1 MYHGRRSVFIL
12 APDQTDSGLAQELKN
27 EATELYERLAGLCQ
41 GFQEHLIANEE
52 VPLEESQELFRT
64 LHTLKGLSQMANLA
78 EMVAMAHAV
87 EDYIEFVRSE
97 KVKLI
102 KEVIELI
109 SDAQNV
115 FEQVYKAYPSVIE
128 SDVLMEANRIVHEFH
143 ALADIVKN
151 GGQPATGGAVAS
163 PPSGEP
169 PAAAGGGGGV
179 TPLTDEENANYAK
192 FVPRIE
198 NLFALSLK
206 DGTYK
211 TIDELKAGKHYDN
224 ISRVGDFILLRA
236 FDSGSL
242 IVFAA
247 ELDAKTLTGV
257 AEGEVVALDKK
268 DPACLKVLG
277 APWESLVYAGA
288 APAAAPAPA
297 AAVAEAPPAPAAEA
311 PKDAHGGGGGEEEEP
326 EEDFDTKNLAGGD
339 GFEKP
344 DLDPEMLQDF
354 LSNADDLIENL
365 SQAMLELEGNPESK
379 EAVESIFRNA
389 HTIKGTSG
397 MFGFRAIE
405 KLTHKMENLFDRI
418 RKGTLSVTPALMDGL
433 FFGLDRIRS
442 MFEAIKKNQSS
453 EQPINDALSKLRL
466 AVTGGGGKK
475 ASGGAPAAAAPATPA
490 APAAAAPAAPA
501 TPAAPAAPPA
511 AAKPPAAG
519 GDKKKPDEK
528 KADEAGG
535 TIRVDLKR
543 LDSLVNLVGEL
554 VIDRTRFARIEE
566 ELRGNGNSELGHAM
580 SESVLLFG
588 RHMNEVQSIIMKIRM
603 VPVGNAFYKFTRVV
617 RDLCRQ
623 IGKEIDLHI
632 IGGETEL
639 DKTLVEEIGD
649 PLVHLIRNS
658 VDHGVELPDD
668 REKIGKTRKGNIH
681 LKASQDG
688 NMIVITI
695 SDDGKGLQV
704 DRIRSKGIERGLIKE
719 TDHVT
724 NKEIFSL
731 IFESGFSTAEK
742 VTNISGRGVGMD
754 VVKKSIVKLKGI
766 IELDSEIGKGTTT
779 TIKLPL
785 TLAIIPS
792 LMVETKGESYAI
804 PLVNVIESI
813 RIRPEDVQKMGSA
826 DFVKLRDRVLP
837 LLKLADVFDLHAM
850 ENLLWYSVNDI
861 QRIKHHDEEENTDKN
876 EKGDKALAQIKS
888 PEESSKPVEVLSKPH
903 EGEGKTHQNHSLSF
917 RVRHTKP
924 RIIFVVVGV
933 GEKRVGVV
941 VDQLQGQQEIVIKSL
956 GRLMGKRRGVAGGC
970 VLGNGRVALVLDV
983 GEIIDDF
990 SQTKPGNAN
999 RAALQN

>member
-1 MYHGRRSVFIL
+1 MIHGKRIVFIL
-12 APDQTDSGLAQELKN
+12 ASEEADSGLAEELKN
-27 EATELYERLAGLCQ
+27 EATELYERLAALCQ

-52 VPLEESQELFRT
+52 IPLEESQELFRT
-64 LHTLKGLSQMANLA
+64 LHTLKGLSQMANMP

-87 EDYIEFVRSE
+87 EDFIEFVRSE
-97 KVKLI
+97 KVKLV
-102 KEVIELI
+102 KEIIELV

-115 FEQVYKAYPSVIE
+115 FEQVYKAYPKPIDP
-128 SDVLMEANRIVHEFH
+128 DVLMEAERIVHEFH
-143 ALADIVKN
+143 EKSEIVKK
-151 GGQPATGGAVAS
+151 GGSISSVSTSSAS
-163 PPSGEP
+163 PTISE
-169 PAAAGGGGGV
+169 AAV
-179 TPLTDEENANYAK
+179 DSNSISITEEENATFVK
-192 FVPRIE
+192 FIPRVE
-198 NLFALSLK
+198 NIFAICFK
-206 DGTYK
+206 EGIYK
-211 TIDELKAGKHYDN
+211 TLEELKAGKHYDN
-224 ISRVGDFILLRA
+224 LSRVGDFLLLRA
-236 FDSGSL
+236 LPAGAL

-247 ELDAKTLTGV
+247 ELDAKTLSGV
-257 AEGEVVALDKK
+257 AEVDVVALNKK
-268 DPACLKVLG
+268 DPNCLKSLG
-277 APWESLVYAGA
+277 APWDTLIYAVSAEASAANTPSSEANSSLTT
-288 APAAAPAPA
+288 PPPA
-297 AAVAEAPPAPAAEA
+297 AAVTPEA
-311 PKDAHGGGGGEEEEP
+311 PKVNHGSEEEDA
-326 EEDFDTKNLAGGD
+326 EEDFDTKNLAGGN

-453 EQPINDALSKLRL
+453 EQPINDALQKLRL
-466 AVTGGGGKK
+466 AVTGGGK
-475 ASGGAPAAAAPATPA
+475 AAAAPASVPPKSNESKQPEATTNTDSAAAPPSAPAPVPPSTPA
-490 APAAAAPAAPA
+490 AS
-501 TPAAPAAPPA
+501 
-511 AAKPPAAG
+511 AKPNTV
-519 GDKKKPDEK
+519 DKKKPEEK

-668 REKIGKTRKGNIH
+668 REKVGKPRKGNIH

-695 SDDGKGLQV
+695 SDDGKGLQI
-704 DRIRSKGIERGLIKE
+704 DKIRNKGIERGLIKE
-719 TDHVT
+719 TDHLT

-813 RIRPEDVQKMGSA
+813 RIRPEDVQKIGSA

-850 ENLLWYSVNDI
+850 NNLLWYSVNDI
-861 QRIKHHDEEENTDKN
+861 QRIKHHDNEEDSGKSVENSTQLKDSTD
-876 EKGDKALAQIKS
+876 IKK
-888 PEESSKPVEVLSKPH
+888 EEDNVKPITSS
-903 EGEGKTHQNHSLSF
+903 GFSF
-917 RVRHTKP
+917 RIRHTKP

-956 GRLMGKRRGVAGGC
+956 GKLMGKRKGVAGGC

-990 SQTKPGNAN
+990 SQLKMGNINHATLSN
-999 RAALQN
+999 

>member
-1 MYHGRRSVFIL
+1 MFYGNKTVFIQ
-12 APDQTDSGLAQELKN
+12 APDDASSDNGLAEELKN
-27 EATELYERLAGLCQ
+27 EATELVERLAVLCQ

-64 LHTLKGLSQMANLA
+64 LHTLKGLSQMANLN
-78 EMVAMAHAV
+78 EMVATAHAV
-87 EDYIEFVRSE
+87 EDYIELVRSE
-97 KVKLI
+97 KVKLV
-102 KEVIELI
+102 KEIIELV

-115 FEQVYKAYPSVIE
+115 FEQVFKSFPKPIDP
-128 SDVLMEANRIVHEFH
+128 DVLMEAERVAREFH
-143 ALADIVKN
+143 HKFEEVKN
-151 GGQPATGGAVAS
+151 GGAPSAPAAVPALADA
-163 PPSGEP
+163 P
-169 PAAAGGGGGV
+169 PAAAPAEGDTLAL
-179 TPLTDEENANYAK
+179 TPEENAAFEK
-192 FVPRIE
+192 FKTRVE
-198 NLFALSLK
+198 GLFSVVLAADVYKNL
-206 DGTYK
+206 
-211 TIDELKAGKHYDN
+211 DEIRAGKHVDN
-224 ISRVGDFILLRA
+224 ISRVGDSILIKHSA
-236 FDSGSL
+236 QGSL
-242 IVFAA
+242 IIFVADLDEGTLKGVVEA
-247 ELDAKTLTGV
+247 EVKKLAK
-257 AEGEVVALDKK
+257 E
-268 DPACLKVLG
+268 PNCLSILG
-277 APWESLVYAGA
+277 APWNTLVFSGGG
-288 APAAAPAPA
+288 APAPA
-297 AAVAEAPPAPAAEA
+297 AVASASSAAGASPPAAASAPAAGG
-311 PKDAHGGGGGEEEEP
+311 HGGEDDEGP
-326 EEDFDTKNLAGGD
+326 EDFDTKNLSGANAVD
-339 GFEKP
+339 VP

-354 LSNADDLIENL
+354 LSNADDLLENL
-365 SQAMLELEGNPESK
+365 SQAMLDLEGNPESK
-379 EAVESIFRNA
+379 ESVENIFRNA

-405 KLTHKMENLFDRI
+405 KVTHKMENLFDSI
-418 RKGTLSVTPALMDGL
+418 RKGNLKVTPALMDGL

-442 MFEAIKKNQSS
+442 MFEAVKANKSS
-453 EQPINDALSKLRL
+453 EQPINDALEKIRL
-466 AVTGGGGKK
+466 AVSKV
-475 ASGGAPAAAAPATPA
+475 GAGA
-490 APAAAAPAAPA
+490 APAAAAAA
-501 TPAAPAAPPA
+501 TPPPAAAPPA
-511 AAKPPAAG
+511 AAASPSPVAAPVAAPPVAVPAPAAAKPAG
-519 GDKKKPDEK
+519 EKKKAEEK
-528 KADEAGG
+528 KGEASEAGG

-566 ELRGNGNSELGHAM
+566 ELRGNGNSELGHSM

-668 REKIGKTRKGNIH
+668 REKIGKSRKGNIH

-695 SDDGKGLQV
+695 QDDGKGLQV
-704 DRIRSKGIERGLIKE
+704 EKLRSKAVERGLIKE
-719 TDHVT
+719 TDHLT
-724 NKEIFSL
+724 NKETFNL
-731 IFESGFSTAEK
+731 IFEPGFSTAEK
-742 VTNISGRGVGMD
+742 ITNISGRGVGMD

-792 LMVETKGESYAI
+792 LMVETRGESYAI

-813 RIRPEDVQKMGSA
+813 RIRPEDVQKMGTA

-837 LLKLADVFDLHAM
+837 LLRLTDVFELQMMA
-850 ENLLWYSVNDI
+850 ELLWYSVSDI
-861 QRIKHHDEEENTDKN
+861 QRIKHHDEEEVKP
-876 EKGDKALAQIKS
+876 EKDNAGN
-888 PEESSKPVEVLSKPH
+888 PVEKSEKKVENAPP
-903 EGEGKTHQNHSLSF
+903 KTPSLPNSTSF
-917 RVRHTKP
+917 RARHTKP

-933 GEKRVGVV
+933 GEKRVGVI

-956 GRLMGKRRGVAGGC
+956 GQLMGKRRGVAGGC

-990 SQTKPGNAN
+990 SQTKMGYSN
-999 RAALQN
+999 RAALSN

>member
-1 MYHGRRSVFIL
+1 MYHGKRFVFIL
-12 APDQTDSGLAQELKN
+12 SSEESDSSLAEELKN
-27 EATELYERLAGLCQ
+27 EATELYERLAVLCQ
-41 GFQEHLIANEE
+41 GFQEHLIENEE
-52 VPLEESQELFRT
+52 IPLEESQELFRT
-64 LHTLKGLSQMANLA
+64 LHTLKGLSQMANLP

-97 KVKLI
+97 KVKLV
-102 KEVIELI
+102 KEVIELV

-115 FEQVYKAYPSVIE
+115 FEQVYKSYPKPI
-128 SDVLMEANRIVHEFH
+128 DPDIFMEADRIVHEFH
-143 ALADIVKN
+143 VKSDFVKN
-151 GGQPATGGAVAS
+151 GGQSVTPSSALAVSA
-163 PPSGEP
+163 PL
-169 PAAAGGGGGV
+169 GGGI
-179 TPLTDEENANYAK
+179 TDEENAAFTK
-192 FVPRIE
+192 FTSRIE
-198 NLFALSLK
+198 NLFALSFK
-206 DGTYK
+206 DTTYK
-211 TIDELKAGKHYDN
+211 TLDELKDGKHYDN

-236 FDSGSL
+236 SEAGSL

-257 AEGEVVALDKK
+257 AEVDVVELNKK
-268 DPACLKVLG
+268 DPSCLKVLG
-277 APWESLVYAGA
+277 APWENLIYPEREDVVVA
-288 APAAAPAPA
+288 ASAASSVPATEPE
-297 AAVAEAPPAPAAEA
+297 VALEPE
-311 PKDAHGGGGGEEEEP
+311 KGTHGGTEEEEP
-326 EEDFDTKNLAGGD
+326 EEDFDTKNLAGGN

-354 LSNADDLIENL
+354 LSNADDLMENL
-365 SQAMLELEGNPESK
+365 SQSMLELEGNPESK
-379 EAVESIFRNA
+379 DAVESIFRNA

-453 EQPINDALSKLRL
+453 EQPINDALTKLRL
-466 AVTGGGGKK
+466 GVTGGGGSKK
-475 ASGGAPAAAAPATPA
+475 PAGGTSVAPPAVAAPAVTPA
-490 APAAAAPAAPA
+490 AP
-501 TPAAPAAPPA
+501 PPA
-511 AAKPPAAG
+511 AASPPAAPG
-519 GDKKKPDEK
+519 GDKKKPEEK
-528 KADEAGG
+528 KGDEAGG

-566 ELRGNGNSELGHAM
+566 ELRGNGNSELGHSM

-658 VDHGVELPDD
+658 IDHGVELPDD
-668 REKIGKTRKGNIH
+668 REKVGKPRKGNIH

-695 SDDGKGLQV
+695 QDDGKGLQI
-704 DRIRSKGIERGLIKE
+704 DKIKAKAIERGLIKDN
-719 TDHVT
+719 DHMT

-792 LMVETKGESYAI
+792 LMVEAKGESYAV

-850 ENLLWYSVNDI
+850 SNLLWYSVSDI
-861 QRIKHHDEEENTDKN
+861 QRIKHHDDTEEIEKIADPQEQQDKTLKQQLSSMIGKQTDNAEKKN
-876 EKGDKALAQIKS
+876 SQHGF
-888 PEESSKPVEVLSKPH
+888 
-903 EGEGKTHQNHSLSF
+903 SF

-956 GRLMGKRRGVAGGC
+956 GQLMGKRRGVAGGC

-990 SQTKPGNAN
+990 SQSKSGYSN
-999 RAALQN
+999 RAALPN

>member
-1 MYHGRRSVFIL
+1 MGVRVYHAKRFVFIL
-12 APDQTDSGLAQELKN
+12 AAEQSDSGLAEELKN
-27 EATELYERLAGLCQ
+27 EATELYERLAVLCQ
-41 GFQEHLIANEE
+41 DFQEHLIANEE

-97 KVKLI
+97 KVKLV
-102 KEVIELI
+102 KEVIELV

-115 FEQVYKAYPSVIE
+115 FEQVYKAYPKAIDP
-128 SDVLMEANRIVHEFH
+128 DVLMEADRIVREFH
-143 ALADIVKN
+143 AKSDFVKN
-151 GGQPATGGAVAS
+151 GGQAPPSSAETTAPASSVAS
-163 PPSGEP
+163 GEI
-169 PAAAGGGGGV
+169 
-179 TPLTDEENANYAK
+179 TDEENAAFAK
-192 FVPRIE
+192 FTPRVE
-198 NLFALSLK
+198 KLFALTFK
-206 DGTYK
+206 DATYK
-211 TIDELKAGKHYDN
+211 TLDDLKAGNHYDN

-236 FDSGSL
+236 SEAGSL

-247 ELDAKTLTGV
+247 ELDAKTLTGI
-257 AEGEVVALDKK
+257 AEGEVVDLDKK
-268 DPACLKVLG
+268 DPNCLQKLG
-277 APWESLVYAGA
+277 SPWEKLVYSGGGGGTSA
-288 APAAAPAPA
+288 APEATAAASA
-297 AAVAEAPPAPAAEA
+297 AAPAAEA
-311 PKDAHGGGGGEEEEP
+311 AKDAHGGGEEEEA

-365 SQAMLELEGNPESK
+365 SQSMLELEGNPESK
-379 EAVESIFRNA
+379 DAVESIFRNA

-453 EQPINDALSKLRL
+453 EQPINDALTKLRL
-466 AVTGGGGKK
+466 GVTGGGAKK
-475 ASGGAPAAAAPATPA
+475 
-490 APAAAAPAAPA
+490 
-501 TPAAPAAPPA
+501 AAPAAPPPAAPPPAAAAATAPAAPPPAAPPPA
-511 AAKPPAAG
+511 AAKPAAAAG
-519 GDKKKPDEK
+519 GDKKKAEEK
-528 KADEAGG
+528 KTDEAGG

-566 ELRGNGNSELGHAM
+566 ELRGNGNSELGHSM

-668 REKIGKTRKGNIH
+668 REKIGKSRKGNIH

-695 SDDGKGLQV
+695 QDDGKGLQI
-704 DRIRSKGIERGLIKE
+704 DKIRAKAIERGLVKE
-719 TDHVT
+719 SDHMT

-850 ENLLWYSVNDI
+850 NDLLWYSVSDI
-861 QRIKHHDEEENTDKN
+861 QRIKHHDDSDVVE
-876 EKGDKALAQIKS
+876 
-888 PEESSKPVEVLSKPH
+888 KPVVNQVQPVKATEPLPAAVEVKH
-903 EGEGKTHQNHSLSF
+903 ADKDGKTNSSHGFSF

-956 GRLMGKRRGVAGGC
+956 GQLMGKRRGVAGGC

-990 SQTKPGNAN
+990 SQSKSGYAN
-999 RAALQN
+999 RASLPN

>member
-1 MYHGRRSVFIL
+1 VYDQHRSFVFFL
-12 APDQTDSGLAQELKN
+12 SPEQSDSSLAQELKN
-27 EATELYERLAGLCQ
+27 EATELYERLATLCQ
-41 GFQEHLIANEE
+41 GFQEHLIANEDI
-52 VPLEESQELFRT
+52 PLEESQELFRT
-64 LHTLKGLSQMANLA
+64 LHTLKGLSQMAHLSD
-78 EMVAMAHAV
+78 MVSMAHAV
-87 EDYIEFVRSE
+87 EDYVELVRSE
-97 KVKLI
+97 KVKLA
-102 KEVIELI
+102 KEIIELI
-109 SDAQNV
+109 SDAQHV
-115 FEQVYKAYPSVIE
+115 FEQVYKTYPASPLE
-128 SDVLMEANRIVHEFH
+128 PDVLMEAQRLVTEFH
-143 ALADIVKN
+143 QRTSIAKGVA
-151 GGQPATGGAVAS
+151 GAT
-163 PPSGEP
+163 PSF
-169 PAAAGGGGGV
+169 
-179 TPLTDEENANYAK
+179 TPEENAQFLKFKKRSEKIYAVLFPK
-192 FVPRIE
+192 ETYSSLE
-198 NLFALSLK
+198 NLQ
-206 DGTYK
+206 G
-211 TIDELKAGKHYDN
+211 GKHVDN
-224 ISRVGDFILLRA
+224 ISRVGDFIVQKILPEQGALL
-236 FDSGSL
+236 L
-242 IVFAA
+242 FAA
-247 ELDAKTLTGV
+247 ELEEETLKGIVET
-257 AEGEVVALDKK
+257 EIICLEKQND
-268 DPACLKVLG
+268 CLKNMPP
-277 APWESLVYAGA
+277 PWNTLVFHATEEAHGQDQSQAGVDSP
-288 APAAAPAPA
+288 PADTTPAPS
-297 AAVAEAPPAPAAEA
+297 PPSGPHSEKA
-311 PKDAHGGGGGEEEEP
+311 EEEEA
-326 EEDFDTKNLAGGD
+326 EEDFDSKNLSGANAI
-339 GFEKP
+339 ETP

-354 LSNADDLIENL
+354 LSNADELIENL
-365 SQAMLELEGNPESK
+365 SRAMLELEGNPESK

-418 RKGTLSVTPALMDGL
+418 RKGTLHVNAALMDGL

-442 MFEAIKKNQSS
+442 MFEAIKQNKSS
-453 EQPINDALSKLRL
+453 EQAINDALEKLRL
-466 AVTGGGGKK
+466 AVSGGASPSPKKPAPTPKTATAGEKNAQTDTSSPATTGGGN
-475 ASGGAPAAAAPATPA
+475 SGGEQPPSTPSPAGKIPAKA
-490 APAAAAPAAPA
+490 L
-501 TPAAPAAPPA
+501 
-511 AAKPPAAG
+511 
-519 GDKKKPDEK
+519 GDKKKSEEK
-528 KADEAGG
+528 KGDSAEAGG

-566 ELRGNGNSELGHAM
+566 ELRGNGNTELGHAM

-632 IGGETEL
+632 LGGETEL

-658 VDHGVELPDD
+658 VDHGIEVPEE
-668 REKIGKTRKGNIH
+668 REKAGKTRKGNIH

-688 NMIVITI
+688 NMIVITVQ
-695 SDDGKGLQV
+695 DDGKGLQI
-704 DRIRSKGIERGLIKE
+704 DKIRNKAIERGLVKE
-719 TDHVT
+719 SDHMT

-731 IFESGFSTAEK
+731 IFEAGFSTAEK

-766 IELDSEIGKGTTT
+766 IELDSELGQGTTT

-813 RIRPEDVQKMGSA
+813 RIRPEDIQKMGSA

-837 LLKLADVFDLHAM
+837 LLKLTDVFDLHSM
-850 ENLLWYSVNDI
+850 KDLLWYSVNDI
-861 QRIKHHDEEENTDKN
+861 QRIKHHGEEDVEHKRSPSDKN
-876 EKGDKALAQIKS
+876 IK
-888 PEESSKPVEVLSKPH
+888 
-903 EGEGKTHQNHSLSF
+903 NNFNF
-917 RVRHTKP
+917 RARHAKP

-933 GEKRVGVV
+933 GEKRVGVI

-990 SQTKPGNAN
+990 SQTKLGYPN
-999 RAALQN
+999 RAALVN

>member
-1 MYHGRRSVFIL
+1 VFQGKRFASIL
-12 APDQTDSGLAQELKN
+12 TPEQTDSGLAEELKN
-27 EATELYERLAGLCQ
+27 EATELYERLAALCQ

-64 LHTLKGLSQMANLA
+64 LHTLKGLSQMANLT

-97 KVKLI
+97 KVKLV
-102 KEVIELI
+102 KEVIELV

-115 FEQVYKAYPSVIE
+115 FEQVYKAYPKPIDP
-128 SDVLMEANRIVHEFH
+128 DVLMEAERIVHEFH
-143 ALADIVKN
+143 AKSDFVKN
-151 GGQPATGGAVAS
+151 GGAPSDAAPAEAAAS
-163 PPSGEP
+163 E
-169 PAAAGGGGGV
+169 PAAEGAGTV
-179 TPLTDEENANYAK
+179 SNSNVVSEEENASFNK
-192 FVPRIE
+192 FTTRVE
-198 NLFALSLK
+198 KLFAIFFNDAK
-206 DGTYK
+206 YK
-211 TIDELKAGKHYDN
+211 TLEELKAGPQVDN
-224 ISRVGDFILLRA
+224 ISRVGDFVLYRA
-236 FDSGSL
+236 SPTGSL
-242 IVFAA
+242 IIFAA
-247 ELDAKTLTGV
+247 ELEASTLKGV
-257 AEGEVVALDKK
+257 VEADVVELDKK
-268 DPACLKVLG
+268 DPNCLKKIGPPWDALVFSAAG
-277 APWESLVYAGA
+277 GSATSSAPAATEAPAAAA
-288 APAAAPAPA
+288 APAADPHA
-297 AAVAEAPPAPAAEA
+297 
-311 PKDAHGGGGGEEEEP
+311 GGGAEEEP

-365 SQAMLELEGNPESK
+365 SQSMLDLEGNPESK
-379 EAVESIFRNA
+379 DAVESIFRNA

-418 RKGTLSVTPALMDGL
+418 RKGTLTVTPALMDGL

-453 EQPINDALSKLRL
+453 EQPINDALTKLRIGSM
-466 AVTGGGGKK
+466 AGGAKK
-475 ASGGAPAAAAPATPA
+475 AGGAAPVAAPPSASAP
-490 APAAAAPAAPA
+490 PAAAAPAA
-501 TPAAPAAPPA
+501 
-511 AAKPPAAG
+511 AAKPA
-519 GDKKKPDEK
+519 DKKKPDEK

-566 ELRGNGNSELGHAM
+566 ELRGNGNSELGHSM

-668 REKIGKTRKGNIH
+668 REKIGKSRKGNIH

-695 SDDGKGLQV
+695 QDDGKGLQI
-704 DRIRSKGIERGLIKE
+704 DKIRAKAIERGLVKE
-719 TDHVT
+719 NDHMT

-766 IELDSEIGKGTTT
+766 IELDSELGKGTTT

-850 ENLLWYSVNDI
+850 SDLLWYSVNDI
-861 QRIKHHDEEENTDKN
+861 QRIKHHDENDGAEKAANPSRPSTESQQVQPATNT
-876 EKGDKALAQIKS
+876 
-888 PEESSKPVEVLSKPH
+888 PH
-903 EGEGKTHQNHSLSF
+903 NGEGKTTSGGHNFSF

-990 SQTKPGNAN
+990 SQSKSGYPN
-999 RAALQN
+999 RAAVPN

>member
-1 MYHGRRSVFIL
+1 MFQGKRFAFIL
-12 APDQTDSGLAQELKN
+12 APEQSDSGLAEELKN
-27 EATELYERLAGLCQ
+27 EATELYERLAALCQ

-64 LHTLKGLSQMANLA
+64 LHTLKGLSQMANLT

-97 KVKLI
+97 KVKLV
-102 KEVIELI
+102 KEVIELV

-115 FEQVYKAYPSVIE
+115 FEQVYKAYPKAIDP
-128 SDVLMEANRIVHEFH
+128 DVLMEAERIVHEFH
-143 ALADIVKN
+143 AKSDFVKN
-151 GGQPATGGAVAS
+151 GGT
-163 PPSGEP
+163 PPTESAA
-169 PAAAGGGGGV
+169 PAAPAADGNANV
-179 TPLTDEENANYAK
+179 VSDEENAVFNK
-192 FVPRIE
+192 FSTRVE
-198 NLFALSLK
+198 KVFALFFN

-211 TIDELKAGKHYDN
+211 TLDELKAGTHVDN
-224 ISRVGDFILLRA
+224 ISRVGDFLLYRA
-236 FDSGSL
+236 SPTGSL
-242 IVFAA
+242 VVFAA
-247 ELDAKTLTGV
+247 ELDASALKGIV
-257 AEGEVVALDKK
+257 EADIVELDKK
-268 DPACLKVLG
+268 DPSCLKKIGPPWDALVFVLT
-277 APWESLVYAGA
+277 AAAA
-288 APAAAPAPA
+288 APAAAPAA
-297 AAVAEAPPAPAAEA
+297 AAPAAD
-311 PKDAHGGGGGEEEEP
+311 PHGGGGAEEEP

-365 SQAMLELEGNPESK
+365 SQSMLDLEGNPESK
-379 EAVESIFRNA
+379 DAVESIFRNA

-453 EQPINDALSKLRL
+453 EQPINDAPTKLRVGST
-466 AVTGGGGKK
+466 AGGAKK
-475 ASGGAPAAAAPATPA
+475 AAAPAAPAAAPEATPP
-490 APAAAAPAAPA
+490 PAAAAPAAPA
-501 TPAAPAAPPA
+501 AAPSPAAA
-511 AAKPPAAG
+511 AAKPAAAE
-519 GDKKKPDEK
+519 KKKPDEK

-566 ELRGNGNSELGHAM
+566 ELRGNGNSELGHSM

-668 REKIGKTRKGNIH
+668 REKIGKSRKGNIH

-695 SDDGKGLQV
+695 QDDGKGLQI
-704 DRIRSKGIERGLIKE
+704 DKIRAKAIERGLVKE
-719 TDHVT
+719 NDHMT

-766 IELDSEIGKGTTT
+766 IELDSELGKGTTT

-850 ENLLWYSVNDI
+850 KDLLWYSVNDI
-861 QRIKHHDEEENTDKN
+861 QRIKHHDESDGNEKSSLPVRPTPTLLQDASIDQTPQKN
-876 EKGDKALAQIKS
+876 EEKH
-888 PEESSKPVEVLSKPH
+888 SS
-903 EGEGKTHQNHSLSF
+903 GNHSFSF
-917 RVRHTKP
+917 KVRHTKP

-956 GRLMGKRRGVAGGC
+956 GQLMGKRRGVAGGC

-990 SQTKPGNAN
+990 SQLKSGYPN
-999 RAALQN
+999 RAALPI

>member
-1 MYHGRRSVFIL
+1 MFQGKRFASIL
-12 APDQTDSGLAQELKN
+12 TPEQTDSGLAEELKN
-27 EATELYERLAGLCQ
+27 EATELYERLEALCQ

-64 LHTLKGLSQMANLA
+64 LHTLKGLSQMANLT

-97 KVKLI
+97 KVKLV
-102 KEVIELI
+102 KEVIELV

-115 FEQVYKAYPSVIE
+115 FEQVYKAYPQPIDP
-128 SDVLMEANRIVHEFH
+128 DVLMEAERIVHEFH
-143 ALADIVKN
+143 AKSDFLKN
-151 GGQPATGGAVAS
+151 GGT
-163 PPSGEP
+163 PSEAAPP
-169 PAAAGGGGGV
+169 PAAATSEPAAEGAGTV
-179 TPLTDEENANYAK
+179 SNSNVVSEEENASFNK
-192 FVPRIE
+192 FTTRVE
-198 NLFALSLK
+198 KLFAVFFNDDK
-206 DGTYK
+206 YK
-211 TIDELKAGKHYDN
+211 TLEELKAGPQVDN
-224 ISRVGDFILLRA
+224 ISRVGDFVLYRA
-236 FDSGSL
+236 SPTGSL
-242 IVFAA
+242 IIFAA
-247 ELDAKTLTGV
+247 ELEASTLKGV
-257 AEGEVVALDKK
+257 VEADVVELDKK
-268 DPACLKVLG
+268 DPNCLKKIGPPWDALVFSVVG
-277 APWESLVYAGA
+277 GGTPAAAEAPAAA
-288 APAAAPAPA
+288 APAAP
-297 AAVAEAPPAPAAEA
+297 AEAADPHA
-311 PKDAHGGGGGEEEEP
+311 GGGAEEEP

-365 SQAMLELEGNPESK
+365 SQSMLDLEGNHVSK
-379 EAVESIFRNA
+379 DAVESIFRNA

-418 RKGTLSVTPALMDGL
+418 RKGTLTVTPALMDGL

-453 EQPINDALSKLRL
+453 EQPINDALTKLRIGSM
-466 AVTGGGGKK
+466 AGGAKKAGGGAAAPAAAPPP
-475 ASGGAPAAAAPATPA
+475 ASAPAAAAPPA
-490 APAAAAPAAPA
+490 AAPPAAAPPPAAAAAPAA
-501 TPAAPAAPPA
+501 
-511 AAKPPAAG
+511 AKPA
-519 GDKKKPDEK
+519 DKKKPDEK

-566 ELRGNGNSELGHAM
+566 ELRGNGNSELGHSM

-668 REKIGKTRKGNIH
+668 REKLGKNRKGNIH

-695 SDDGKGLQV
+695 QDDGKGLQI
-704 DRIRSKGIERGLIKE
+704 DKIRAKAIERGLVKE
-719 TDHVT
+719 SDHMT

-766 IELDSEIGKGTTT
+766 IELDSELGKGTTT

-850 ENLLWYSVNDI
+850 SELLWYSVNDI
-861 QRIKHHDEEENTDKN
+861 QRIKHHDENDGVEKAANPSRPTPESQQVQPATNT
-876 EKGDKALAQIKS
+876 
-888 PEESSKPVEVLSKPH
+888 PH
-903 EGEGKTHQNHSLSF
+903 NGEGKPTSGGHNFSF

-990 SQTKPGNAN
+990 SQSKSGYPN
-999 RAALQN
+999 RAALPN

>member
-1 MYHGRRSVFIL
+1 VGVRVYHAKRFVFIL
-12 APDQTDSGLAQELKN
+12 APEQSDSGLAEELKN
-27 EATELYERLAGLCQ
+27 EATELYERLAVLCQ
-41 GFQEHLIANEE
+41 GFQEHLIENEE

-97 KVKLI
+97 KVKLV
-102 KEVIELI
+102 KEVIELV

-115 FEQVYKAYPSVIE
+115 FEQVYKSYPKAIDP
-128 SDVLMEANRIVHEFH
+128 DVLMEAERIVHEFH
-143 ALADIVKN
+143 AKSDAVKN
-151 GGQPATGGAVAS
+151 GGAPAEA
-163 PPSGEP
+163 PPSAAAGTP
-169 PAAAGGGGGV
+169 PAAGASGSGGGV
-179 TPLTDEENANYAK
+179 ITDEENAAFAK
-192 FVPRIE
+192 FTPRVE
-198 NLFALSLK
+198 NLFAISFK
-206 DGTYK
+206 DATYK
-211 TIDELKAGKHYDN
+211 TIDELKAGSHYDN

-236 FDSGSL
+236 SEAGSL
-242 IVFAA
+242 IVLAA
-247 ELDAKTLTGV
+247 ELDAKTLTGI

-268 DPACLKVLG
+268 DPGCLKILG
-277 APWESLVYAGA
+277 APWESLVYAGSGA
-288 APAAAPAPA
+288 APSAAAAPS
-297 AAVAEAPPAPAAEA
+297 APAAEP
-311 PKDAHGGGGGEEEEP
+311 PKDAHHGGGEEEEA
-326 EEDFDTKNLAGGD
+326 EEDFDTKNLAGGN

-365 SQAMLELEGNPESK
+365 SQSMLELEGNPESK
-379 EAVESIFRNA
+379 DAVESIFRNA

-453 EQPINDALSKLRL
+453 EQPINDALTKLRL
-466 AVTGGGGKK
+466 GVTGGGGAKK
-475 ASGGAPAAAAPATPA
+475 AAVPAAASSAPPPAA
-490 APAAAAPAAPA
+490 APAAAPVASASP
-501 TPAAPAAPPA
+501 PPA
-511 AAKPPAAG
+511 AAAKPAAAAG

-528 KADEAGG
+528 KVDEAGG

-566 ELRGNGNSELGHAM
+566 ELRGNGNSELGHSM

-658 VDHGVELPDD
+658 VDHGVEIPDD
-668 REKIGKTRKGNIH
+668 REKVGKSRKGNIH

-695 SDDGKGLQV
+695 QDDGKGLQI
-704 DRIRSKGIERGLIKE
+704 DKIRAKAIERGLVKE
-719 TDHVT
+719 SDHMT

-850 ENLLWYSVNDI
+850 NDLLWYSVNDI
-861 QRIKHHDEEENTDKN
+861 QRIKHHDDTEVVEKPAASQVQPVKAPELTVPPVEPKQTDKEGN
-876 EKGDKALAQIKS
+876 
-888 PEESSKPVEVLSKPH
+888 PH
-903 EGEGKTHQNHSLSF
+903 PAHGFSF

-956 GRLMGKRRGVAGGC
+956 GQLMGKRRGVAGGC

-990 SQTKPGNAN
+990 SQSKSGYAN
-999 RAALQN
+999 RAALPN

>member
-1 MYHGRRSVFIL
+1 MFYGNKKVFIQTPDDASSDNSL
-12 APDQTDSGLAQELKN
+12 AEELKN
-27 EATELYERLAGLCQ
+27 EATELVERLAGLCQ

-64 LHTLKGLSQMANLA
+64 LHTLKGLSQMANLN
-78 EMVAMAHAV
+78 EMVATAHAV
-87 EDYIEFVRSE
+87 EDYIELVRSE
-97 KVKLI
+97 KVKLV
-102 KEVIELI
+102 KEIIELV

-115 FEQVYKAYPSVIE
+115 FEQVFKAFPKAIDP
-128 SDVLMEANRIVHEFH
+128 DVLMEAERVAHEFH
-143 ALADIVKN
+143 QRTEVVK
-151 GGQPATGGAVAS
+151 GGGAPAAD
-163 PPSGEP
+163 
-169 PAAAGGGGGV
+169 PAAAVSSAVAAPAGSGGSDSLA
-179 TPLTDEENANYAK
+179 LTAEDNAAFDK
-192 FVPRIE
+192 FKTRAE
-198 NLFALSLK
+198 FLFSLVLPADK
-206 DGTYK
+206 YK
-211 TIDELKAGKHYDN
+211 SLDELKAGKHVDD
-224 ISRVGDFILLRA
+224 ISRVGDFILMKH
-236 FDSGSL
+236 SPQGSL
-242 IVFAA
+242 LVFAA
-247 ELDAKTLTGV
+247 ELDEKSLSGM
-257 AEGEVVALDKK
+257 AEAEVKKLEK
-268 DPACLKVLG
+268 DPNCLKALG
-277 APWESLVYAGA
+277 APWDALVFSGSA
-288 APAAAPAPA
+288 APAVAPPAAAAAAAAPAPPA
-297 AAVAEAPPAPAAEA
+297 AAAG
-311 PKDAHGGGGGEEEEP
+311 HGGGGDEDEQP
-326 EEDFDTKNLAGGD
+326 EDFDTKNLSGANAVD
-339 GFEKP
+339 VP

-354 LSNADDLIENL
+354 LSNADDLLENL
-365 SQAMLELEGNPESK
+365 SQAMLDLEGNPESK
-379 EAVESIFRNA
+379 EAVENIFRNA

-405 KLTHKMENLFDRI
+405 KVTHKMENLFDRI
-418 RKGTLSVTPALMDGL
+418 RKGNLKVTPALMDGL

-442 MFEAIKKNQSS
+442 MFEAVKANKSS
-453 EQPINDALSKLRL
+453 EQPINDALEKIRL
-466 AVTGGGGKK
+466 AVSKGGGAPAAAPAP
-475 ASGGAPAAAAPATPA
+475 ASAPAAAAPAPPA
-490 APAAAAPAAPA
+490 AAPVPAAAAAPAAPA
-501 TPAAPAAPPA
+501 ASAAKPAAA
-511 AAKPPAAG
+511 AAKPAAA

-528 KADEAGG
+528 KAEGGEAGG

-566 ELRGNGNSELGHAM
+566 ELRGNGNSELGHSM

-668 REKIGKTRKGNIH
+668 REKLGKARKGNIH

-695 SDDGKGLQV
+695 QDDGKGLQV
-704 DRIRSKGIERGLIKE
+704 EKLRSKAIERGLIKE
-719 TDHVT
+719 SDHLT
-724 NKEIFSL
+724 NKETFNL
-731 IFESGFSTAEK
+731 IFEPGFSTAEK
-742 VTNISGRGVGMD
+742 ITNISGRGVGMD

-792 LMVETKGESYAI
+792 LMVETRGESYAI

-813 RIRPEDVQKMGSA
+813 RIRPEDVQKMGTA

-837 LLKLADVFDLHAM
+837 LLRLTDVFELQM
-850 ENLLWYSVNDI
+850 MSELLWYSVSDI
-861 QRIKHHDEEENTDKN
+861 QRIKHHDEEEVKADKDSLGNPIENKEKKVEAPPPKTPAMMNT
-876 EKGDKALAQIKS
+876 A
-888 PEESSKPVEVLSKPH
+888 
-903 EGEGKTHQNHSLSF
+903 SF
-917 RVRHTKP
+917 RARHTKP

-933 GEKRVGVV
+933 GEKRVGVI

-956 GRLMGKRRGVAGGC
+956 GQLMGKRRGVAGGC

-990 SQTKPGNAN
+990 SQTKMGYSN
-999 RAALQN
+999 RAALSN

>member
-1 MYHGRRSVFIL
+1 MLLVPEQSDSTL
-12 APDQTDSGLAQELKN
+12 AEELKN
-27 EATELYERLAGLCQ
+27 EATELYERLAALCQ
-41 GFQEHLIANEE
+41 GFQEHLIANED

-64 LHTLKGLSQMANLA
+64 LHTLKGLSQMANLT

-97 KVKLI
+97 KVKLT
-102 KEVIELI
+102 KEIIELV

-115 FEQVYKAYPSVIE
+115 FEQVYKAYPNPIDP
-128 SDVLMEANRIVHEFH
+128 DVLMEADRLVHEFH
-143 ALADIVKN
+143 AKSDIVKS
-151 GGQPATGGAVAS
+151 GGTPTSEA
-163 PPSGEP
+163 
-169 PAAAGGGGGV
+169 PAAGTENNAAPQGANGSFEIS
-179 TPLTDEENANYAK
+179 TEENAAFQK
-192 FVPRIE
+192 FVTRSEKI
-198 NLFALSLK
+198 FAVPLK
-206 DGTYK
+206 EASYK
-211 TIDELKAGKHYDN
+211 TLDDLKGGKHADN
-224 ISRVGDFILLRA
+224 ISRVGDFILFRV
-236 FDSGSL
+236 SGDNAL
-242 IVFAA
+242 IIFAA
-247 ELDAKTLTGV
+247 ELEASTLKGV
-257 AEGEVVALDKK
+257 VEAEVFELDKK
-268 DPACLKVLG
+268 DGNCLKKVG
-277 APWESLVYAGA
+277 APWDALVFSGGGEASVAPA
-288 APAAAPAPA
+288 AVSAPEAVKETPPPAAAAAPAPA
-297 AAVAEAPPAPAAEA
+297 AA
-311 PKDAHGGGGGEEEEP
+311 GGGGEEEEP
-326 EEDFDTKNLAGGD
+326 EEDFDTKNMAGGD

-354 LSNADDLIENL
+354 LSNADELIENL
-365 SQAMLELEGNPESK
+365 SNSMLELEGNPESK
-379 EAVESIFRNA
+379 DAVESIFRSA

-418 RKGTLSVTPALMDGL
+418 RKGTLSVSPALMDGL
-433 FFGLDRIRS
+433 FFGLDRIRI
-442 MFEAIKKNQSS
+442 MFESIKKNQSS
-453 EQPINDALSKLRL
+453 EMPINDALSKLRL
-466 AVTGGGGKK
+466 AVMGV
-475 ASGGAPAAAAPATPA
+475 ASGGGAKKAE
-490 APAAAAPAAPA
+490 AAAPAAPA
-501 TPAAPAAPPA
+501 APA
-511 AAKPPAAG
+511 AAKPAAAADK
-519 GDKKKPDEK
+519 DKKKPEEK

-566 ELRGNGNSELGHAM
+566 ELRGNGNSELGHSM

-623 IGKEIDLHI
+623 LGKEIDLHI

-658 VDHGVELPDD
+658 VDHGVEMPDV
-668 REKIGKTRKGNIH
+668 REEVGKPRKGNIH

-695 SDDGKGLQV
+695 QDDGKGLQI
-704 DRIRSKGIERGLIKE
+704 DRIKNKAIERGIIKE
-719 TDHVT
+719 TDHMT

-731 IFESGFSTAEK
+731 IFESGFSTADK

-766 IELDSEIGKGTTT
+766 IELDSELGKGTTT

-813 RIRPEDVQKMGSA
+813 RIRPEEVQKMGSA

-850 ENLLWYSVNDI
+850 NDLMWYSVADI
-861 QRIKHHDEEENTDKN
+861 QRIKHHNESEGN
-876 EKGDKALAQIKS
+876 EKHEEKAVEIKHNH
-888 PEESSKPVEVLSKPH
+888 SS
-903 EGEGKTHQNHSLSF
+903 QSLSF
-917 RVRHTKP
+917 RTRHSKP

-990 SQTKPGNAN
+990 SQTKSGYQN
-999 RAALQN
+999 RAAVAS